1 VNSRTAVVAVVL
13 TALVLTALGLVAGC
27 GATPSSSPSK
37 HASTSGA
44 AAGSGSATPAP
55 SAPAPT
61 APARTP
67 LGAGERA
74 WAAFSQR
81 GVSYDTWWAR
91 LRPLL
96 SNAARA
102 VYVYDDPRKLPDLK
116 LTSKIH
122 LAAKPPAE
130 PKYTAEAVVAT
141 SKGVF
146 RLDLERHTLGSP
158 WLLYAIKFPPAVQ

>member
-1 VNSRTAVVAVVL
+1 MSSRTAVVAVV
-13 TALVLTALGLVAGC
+13 AVVLTALGLVAGC
-27 GATPSSSPSK
+27 GATPSSHPAT
-37 HASTSGA
+37 HASTSGT
-44 AAGSGSATPAP
+44 AAGTRSTAP
-55 SAPAPT
+55 SSSAPAPT

-102 VYVYDDPRKLPDLK
+102 VYVYDDPRKLPALR

-158 WLLYAIKFPPAVQ
+158 WLLYAIKFPPGVQ